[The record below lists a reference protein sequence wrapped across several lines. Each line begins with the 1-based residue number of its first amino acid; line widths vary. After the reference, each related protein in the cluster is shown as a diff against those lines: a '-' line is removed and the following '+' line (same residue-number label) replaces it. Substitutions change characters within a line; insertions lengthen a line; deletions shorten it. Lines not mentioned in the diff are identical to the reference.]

1 MNTIKAALFLI
12 VFGFTLNVNAQDD
25 NSPDTTQKDTKQATV
40 TYYQQRAAEDAKY
53 EQEYKAQN
61 DSEDKAFW
69 KEQKKYEKQ
78 LKKNN
83 RKAYR
88 AYIQGKKDAYAEHHN
103 HCNHDHHSDY
113 FYSNARFYYY
123 QYDTRRNYN
132 RSPNRPIINTPVRVN
147 TPSVRLG
154 IF

>member
-1 MNTIKAALFLI
+1 MNPFKVAFFLI
-12 VFGFTLNVNAQDD
+12 VFGFTLNVNAQE
-25 NSPDTTQKDTKQATV
+25 DTATKTVEKDTKQSTAA
-40 TYYQQRAAEDAKY
+40 YYKQRAAEDAKY
-53 EQEYKAQN
+53 EQEYNAKN

-83 RKAYR
+83 KRAYR
-88 AYIQGKKDAYAEHHN
+88 AYIQGKKDTYAEHHQ

-113 FYSNARFYYY
+113 YYSNTQFYYY
-123 QYDTRRNYN
+123 QYDNRRNYN
-132 RSPNRPIINTPVRVN
+132 RSTNRPIINTPIRVN

>member
-1 MNTIKAALFLI
+1 MDTFKALLI
-12 VFGFTLNVNAQDD
+12 LIAIGFTINVNAQEANRTDEPKK
-25 NSPDTTQKDTKQATV
+25 NTKEGTV

-53 EQEYKAQN
+53 EQEFTAQN
-61 DSEDKAFW
+61 DSQDKAFW

-83 RKAYR
+83 KKAYR
-88 AYIQGKKDAYAEHHN
+88 AYIQGKKDAYAEHHQ

-113 FYSNARFYYY
+113 FYSNAQFYYY
-123 QYDTRRNYN
+123 QYDNRQNYQRRPS
-132 RSPNRPIINTPVRVN
+132 RTSISTPVRIS
-147 TPSVRLG
+147 TPSIRLG